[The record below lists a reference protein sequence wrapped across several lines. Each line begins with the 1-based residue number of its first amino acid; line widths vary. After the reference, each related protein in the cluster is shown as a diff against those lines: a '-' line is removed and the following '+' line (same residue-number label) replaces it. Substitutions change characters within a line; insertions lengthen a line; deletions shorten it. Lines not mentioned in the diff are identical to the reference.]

1 MYELGFDKRHKELIT
16 PVMMNIFPS
25 ILQWQCICFMVF
37 IVIPNLTNQANAQ
50 LGKVKK
56 VFRTSELL
64 ETESGYLPETASPK
78 ENDAAPFL
86 CEYSQVQDSVC
97 GSFRAECHGVFH
109 PEHFESC
116 SNESALVTPIYDV
129 SRKRYVLF
137 INETLASIILKSKK
151 EKYSC
156 YYQKI
161 SRSRRHDSYKK

>member
-25 ILQWQCICFMVF
+25 ILQWQCICFVAF
-37 IVIPNLTNQANAQ
+37 IVIPNITNQANAQ

-97 GSFRAECHGVFH
+97 GSFRAECHGSV
-109 PEHFESC
+109 PSRVPWLPLSMTSAESDMCC
-116 SNESALVTPIYDV
+116 SST
-129 SRKRYVLF
+129 K
-137 INETLASIILKSKK
+137 
-151 EKYSC
+151 
-156 YYQKI
+156 
-161 SRSRRHDSYKK
+161 H